1 MRLVVLAVVLGLA
14 AAPVAAQE
22 AARQPSAR
30 QITVIGSAEAQGV
43 PDLAT
48 ITAGVETRAET
59 AAGAL
64 SANSEAMTAVLAALH
79 GAGVAR
85 ADVQTS
91 QLSISPVYEPYREG
105 TPEAQ
110 KVAGYEATN
119 MVTVRV
125 RDVAK
130 LGATVDAVTT
140 AGANRLY
147 GIGFDVSEPKPLL
160 DSAREKAVADARA
173 KAELFAKAAGVTLGP
188 VVRISEALNV
198 PGPMVMRA
206 EAMADKAAPVEGG
219 TVSLQAQVE
228 IVYGLE

>member
-1 MRLVVLAVVLGLA
+1 MRLVALAFVLGLA
-14 AAPVAAQE
+14 AAPVLAQE
-22 AARQPSAR
+22 TPAVTAR
-30 QITVIGSAEAQGV
+30 QITVTGTAEAQAV

-59 AAGAL
+59 AAAAL
-64 SANSEAMTAVLAALH
+64 AANSEAMAAVLAALD
-79 GAGVAR
+79 GSGVAR
-85 ADVQTS
+85 RDVQTS

-105 TPEAQ
+105 SPEAQ
-110 KVAGYEATN
+110 KVSGYEAAN

-125 RDVAK
+125 RDIAG
-130 LGATVDAVTT
+130 LGGTVDAVTK

-147 GIGFDVSEPKPLL
+147 GISFDISDPKPAL
-160 DSAREKAVADARA
+160 DTARRQAVADARD
-173 KAELFAKAAGVTLGP
+173 KATLFAEAAGVKLGP
-188 VVRISEALNV
+188 VVRIGEAVNA

-228 IVYGLE
+228 IVYALE

>member
-14 AAPVAAQE
+14 VAPVAAQE

-64 SANSEAMTAVLAALH
+64 AANSEAMAAVLAALD
-79 GAGVAR
+79 GSGVAR
-85 ADVQTS
+85 GDVQTS

-125 RDVAK
+125 RDVAM

-147 GIGFDVSEPKPLL
+147 GIGFDVSDPKPVL

-173 KAELFAKAAGVTLGP
+173 KAELFAKAAGGTLGP

>member
-1 MRLVVLAVVLGLA
+1 MRLVALAFVLGLA
-14 AAPVAAQE
+14 AAPVLAQE
-22 AARQPSAR
+22 TPAVTAR
-30 QITVIGSAEAQGV
+30 QITVTGTAEAQTV

-59 AAGAL
+59 AAAAL
-64 SANSEAMTAVLAALH
+64 AANSEAMAAVLAALD
-79 GAGVAR
+79 GSGVAR
-85 ADVQTS
+85 RDVQTS

-105 TPEAQ
+105 SPEAQ
-110 KVAGYEATN
+110 KVSGYEAAN

-125 RDVAK
+125 RAIAG
-130 LGATVDAVTT
+130 LGGTVDAVTK

-147 GIGFDVSEPKPLL
+147 GISFDISDPKPAL
-160 DSAREKAVADARA
+160 DTARRQAVADARD
-173 KAELFAKAAGVTLGP
+173 KATLFAEAAGVKLGP
-188 VVRISEALNV
+188 VVRIGEAVNA

-228 IVYGLE
+228 IVYALE